1 MSSKIFILISAL
13 LPMLLASANAQ
24 DKSHITLFEVVDDG
38 LVHTYQKRTSTVRRL
53 CKIKLSCVP
62 EFIAGHDGESEASRT

>member
-38 LVHTYQKRTSTVRRL
+38 LVHTYQKKNLDGKKTVQNKTELR
-53 CKIKLSCVP
+53 S
-62 EFIAGHDGESEASRT
+62 